1 VAQVDAFAAVSRR
14 SVVLGVASLCA
25 LVAWPRVDEA
35 LHPGG
40 PGRETDSPA
49 LRHDVDPHGI
59 TRVRT
64 SQPWVALTFDDGPD
78 PRWTPD
84 VLDVLRA
91 YGCRAT
97 FFAVGSNVDAH
108 PDLAR
113 RIVGEGHRLSNHTH
127 DHLWLDRVDADVV
140 TDQLRRG
147 RDAVAAWDREGGQ
160 LVRPPR
166 GWTSRT
172 VARCTSDLG
181 LRSVF
186 WTACLES
193 ALRDGPVAGGDEVGS
208 RLRAGDVLL
217 AHDGG
222 RVVGP
227 NPQDIDRSGTVAALP
242 ALLERVRRRGLV
254 GVPVQDLVASGTPH

>member
-1 VAQVDAFAAVSRR
+1 MTGLA
-14 SVVLGVASLCA
+14 GLCA
-25 LVAWPRVDEA
+25 LLAWPRVDEA

-40 PGRETDSPA
+40 PGHETDSPA
-49 LRHDVDPHGI
+49 LRHDVDPQGI

-64 SQPWVALTFDDGPD
+64 SRPWVALTFDDGPD
-78 PRWTPD
+78 PRWTPG
-84 VLDVLRA
+84 VLDVLHA

-97 FFAVGSNVDAH
+97 FFAVGSNVEAH

-113 RIVGEGHRLSNHTH
+113 RIVAEGHRLSNHTH
-127 DHLWLDRVDADVV
+127 DHLWLDRVDQATV
-140 TDQLRRG
+140 TEQLTRG
-147 RDAVAAWDREGGQ
+147 RAAVAAYDREGGE

-172 VARCTSDLG
+172 VARCTSRLG

-193 ALRDGPVAGGDEVGS
+193 ALSVGPVTAGTEIGM
-208 RLRAGDVLL
+208 RLRSGEVLL

-222 RVVGP
+222 RVVGA
-227 NPQDIDRSGTVAALP
+227 NPQEIDRSGTLAALP
-242 ALLERVRRRGLV
+242 ALLESVRRRGLV
-254 GVPVQDLVASGTPH
+254 GVPVQDLVAAGTPH